1 MLQMITP
8 MNLQQ
13 NEVGKNYFSAV
24 RHSGKIAFLDKMCS
38 NIQEML
44 DYLHNIWNAG
54 DIQELV
60 SHLSSEMRK
69 KYFDSSEKIVDIKL
83 KMDTLLVQQKRLLW
97 SKSVD
102 DRIHGVVALVI
113 LDRRMSQWL
122 ITIYGIAKRSDE
134 NLLLEE
140 YCILDVKRQ
149 NPREEIK
156 LDELELVTIKRKSKS
171 ENLEEYL
178 LKVGY
183 KKKQDDCFKIYI
195 NDELE
200 IKVVNKDKFII
211 CCGHNKELLHKH
223 VRAIGEYLR
232 LEKAR
237 VSFKDDMINI
247 EEK

>member
-102 DRIHGVVALVI
+102 NRIHGVVALVI

-140 YCILDVKRQ
+140 YCTLDVKRL

-156 LDELELVTIKRKSKS
+156 LD
-171 ENLEEYL
+171 
-178 LKVGY
+178 
-183 KKKQDDCFKIYI
+183 
-195 NDELE
+195 
-200 IKVVNKDKFII
+200 
-211 CCGHNKELLHKH
+211 
-223 VRAIGEYLR
+223 A
-232 LEKAR
+232 
-237 VSFKDDMINI
+237 
-247 EEK
+247 